1 LRIEVRCPACQR
13 GLLIEERSVGA
24 GLQCPG
30 CAATVVAPRAAA
42 PEPAKVAIGEAVL
55 PTSARPPVAL
65 PERPIGAP
73 AGNVVCPRC
82 KLHFVPR
89 RRTEKIVAPP
99 RHSVLVVED
108 MEYFRQVASHALSA
122 KYEVQT
128 ARTVKEGLSIL
139 SQRSIDLVVL
149 DLTLE
154 GREEGRQLLAYASN
168 KGCPVLIY
176 TAKDE
181 SEIYGESWEELK
193 RLGARDIVIKGMNVG
208 ESLARKADEL
218 LGLTELD
225 ETL

>member
-24 GLQCPG
+24 GVQCPG
-30 CAATVVAPRAAA
+30 CSAMVVAPRQAA
-42 PEPAKVAIGEAVL
+42 PEPRKVSLGEAA
-55 PTSARPPVAL
+55 TPP
-65 PERPIGAP
+65 PSRAP
-73 AGNVVCPRC
+73 AALTDRSIGVPGANVVCPRC

-89 RRTEKIVAPP
+89 RRIEEIVAPP

-122 KYEVQT
+122 KYEVQA
-128 ARTVKEGLSIL
+128 ARTVKEGLAIL

-154 GREEGRQLLAYASN
+154 GREEGRQLLAYASS

-193 RLGARDIVIKGMNVG
+193 RLGASDIVIKGMNVG